1 MNINLVERQAI
12 TSLVIDS
19 VNSSVLK
26 NGNKNEYLDE
36 IREIYTLGD
45 PIDKRSYIMKY
56 NFDEEGKRNIEMMRD
71 RLVYFKF
78 GIDKKIQLIK
88 SILEDTYCGKIINT
102 RIDEYAISAIK
113 RNEIEEFRR
122 EIESDID
129 EGFSKRLEK
138 EYAKKAL
145 LNEVLYNVVCNM
157 ILQPYTVSALQTV
170 NPYIALGEMLE
181 IIEIEINKFLM

>member
-1 MNINLVERQAI
+1 
-12 TSLVIDS
+12 
-19 VNSSVLK
+19 
-26 NGNKNEYLDE
+26 
-36 IREIYTLGD
+36 
-45 PIDKRSYIMKY
+45 MKY

-181 IIEIEINKFLM
+181 IIEIEINKFLG

>member
-1 MNINLVERQAI
+1 MINLVERQAI
-12 TSLVIDS
+12 TSLAINS

-26 NGNKNEYLDE
+26 NGNKDEYINE
-36 IREIYTLGD
+36 IREIYALGD
-45 PIDKRSYIMKY
+45 PIDKRSFIMKY
-56 NFDEEGKRNIEMMRD
+56 NFDEEGKRYIEMMRD
-71 RLVYFKF
+71 RLVYFKY

-88 SILEDTYCGKIINT
+88 SILEDTYCRKIINT

-129 EGFSKRLEK
+129 EGFIKRLEK

>member
-56 NFDEEGKRNIEMMRD
+56 NFDEEGKRKSEDQLTEVEHLRREIKRLENEKRQAEMEIA
-71 RLVYFKF
+71 LL
-78 GIDKKIQLIK
+78 KKIQ
-88 SILEDTYCGKIINT
+88 
-102 RIDEYAISAIK
+102 
-113 RNEIEEFRR
+113 EIERR
-122 EIESDID
+122 
-129 EGFSKRLEK
+129 
-138 EYAKKAL
+138 
-145 LNEVLYNVVCNM
+145 
-157 ILQPYTVSALQTV
+157 
-170 NPYIALGEMLE
+170 
-181 IIEIEINKFLM
+181 